1 MEVKGGHTDK
11 AQRDQKLVRRAI
23 ETGDRKAYAELMA
36 NNYESLYTML
46 LRMTGDADDAD
57 DLTMEAFSKAF
68 HKLDQYTADFAFS
81 TWLFR
86 IGTNNCIDHL
96 RRTHKESSTDPEI
109 MVEHLEESNIN
120 PAEIPSPGP
129 GPDEALISKQQARR
143 LRQIVKTLKPHYRD
157 LVEKFYFEEKTVEE
171 IAGILNI
178 PENTVKVRLF
188 RARELLYNILLRG
201 KQA

>member
-1 MEVKGGHTDK
+1 MEIKAGLTDK
-11 AQRDQKLVRRAI
+11 AQRDQKLVKRAV

-46 LRMTGDADDAD
+46 FRMTGDADDAD

-68 HKLDQYTADFAFS
+68 NKLDQYTADFAFS
-81 TWLFR
+81 TWLFK
-86 IGTNNCIDHL
+86 IATNNCIDHL
-96 RRTHKESSTDPEI
+96 RRTHKEGNINPDSGPEHI
-109 MVEHLEESNIN
+109 EESVIN

-157 LVEKFYFEEKTVEE
+157 LVEKFYFEEKSVEE
-171 IAGILNI
+171 ISGMLNI

-201 KQA
+201 K